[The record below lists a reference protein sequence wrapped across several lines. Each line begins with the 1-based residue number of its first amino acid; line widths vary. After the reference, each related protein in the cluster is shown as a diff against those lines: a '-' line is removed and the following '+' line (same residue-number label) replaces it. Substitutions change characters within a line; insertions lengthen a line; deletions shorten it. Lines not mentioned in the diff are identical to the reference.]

1 MKSLTPDQTDCPTNA
16 EMTQPVNYAVNN
28 PLPN

>member
-1 MKSLTPDQTDCPTNA
+1 MKSLIPDQTDCPTNVG
-16 EMTQPVNYAVNN
+16 MTQPVNYAVNN